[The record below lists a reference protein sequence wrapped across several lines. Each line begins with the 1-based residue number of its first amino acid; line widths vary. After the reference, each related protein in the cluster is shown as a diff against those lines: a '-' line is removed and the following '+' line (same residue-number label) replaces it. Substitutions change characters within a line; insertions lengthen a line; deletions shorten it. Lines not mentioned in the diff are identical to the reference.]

1 MISKIDSCDEGA
13 LRRNPEFAQLV
24 VRCKIATAADVQRRA
39 RSGTSDTARE
49 RQMTDRSTAPVL
61 QDVNTRMLAGAAVLV
76 GVGAALGLAGIGV
89 GAAAFVV
96 AARRW
101 YERNDLT
108 PARHAKLTWEQARAA
123 AVAGSGAW
131 KGVDRSRYVKSAAR

>member
-1 MISKIDSCDEGA
+1 
-13 LRRNPEFAQLV
+13 
-24 VRCKIATAADVQRRA
+24 
-39 RSGTSDTARE
+39 
-49 RQMTDRSTAPVL
+49 MTDRSTARVL

-89 GAAAFVV
+89 GAAAFVA

-131 KGVDRSRYVKSAAR
+131 KGVDRSRYAKSAAR

>member
-1 MISKIDSCDEGA
+1 MTSKIGSCDEGVF
-13 LRRNPEFAQLV
+13 RRNQSLRSWWLGAKWRRPRTCSAGPGPV
-24 VRCKIATAADVQRRA
+24 PAT
-39 RSGTSDTARE
+39 TARE
-49 RQMTDRSTAPVL
+49 RQITDRSTASVL

-131 KGVDRSRYVKSAAR
+131 KGVDRSRYAKSAAR

>member
-1 MISKIDSCDEGA
+1 MTSKIGSCDEGV
-13 LRRNPEFAQLV
+13 LPPKPEFAQLV
-24 VRCKIATAADVQRRA
+24 VRCKMATAADVPRRA
-39 RSGTSDTARE
+39 GPVPATTARE

-131 KGVDRSRYVKSAAR
+131 KGVDRSRYAKSAAR

>member
-1 MISKIDSCDEGA
+1 
-13 LRRNPEFAQLV
+13 
-24 VRCKIATAADVQRRA
+24 
-39 RSGTSDTARE
+39 
-49 RQMTDRSTAPVL
+49 MTDRSTAPVL

-96 AARRW
+96 GARRW

-123 AVAGSGAW
+123 AVAGSDAW

>member
-1 MISKIDSCDEGA
+1 
-13 LRRNPEFAQLV
+13 
-24 VRCKIATAADVQRRA
+24 
-39 RSGTSDTARE
+39 
-49 RQMTDRSTAPVL
+49 VL

-89 GAAAFVV
+89 GAAAFVA

-108 PARHAKLTWEQARAA
+108 PLGTRSSRGSRHERQLLQALALGK
-123 AVAGSGAW
+123 VF
-131 KGVDRSRYVKSAAR
+131 DRTRYAKSAAR